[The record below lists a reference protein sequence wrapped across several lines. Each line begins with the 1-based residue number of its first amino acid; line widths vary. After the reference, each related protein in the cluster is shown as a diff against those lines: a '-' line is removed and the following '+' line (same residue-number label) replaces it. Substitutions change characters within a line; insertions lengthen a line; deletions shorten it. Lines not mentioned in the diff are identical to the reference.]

1 MNKLNEI
8 GVTTWIR
15 YVDDVFSQVKKDAD
29 INEVLLTLNSLDK
42 NIEFTVELAIDNK
55 LPFLDTCVV
64 KNLTNYSTKL
74 YHKPTFTGV
83 YLNWTSLTSRKYK
96 IGLINCLCDR
106 IWKITSDEKQRMIE
120 IEEIKQILIKNDYP
134 PNIIQLGVDK
144 FIKRK
149 RKPDPP
155 EPPNIN
161 GPTNK
166 EEKETPKTSKL
177 FFSLPYVSKKAE
189 SFAIRLKSS
198 VEKVYP
204 HLDFNVAFK
213 TPGDIGK
220 LFPFKDK
227 IKAKEMQSLV
237 IYKIKCE
244 TCDATYIGKTK
255 RHFKTRMSE
264 HNNPKN
270 KNCSA
275 IQMHLNEHPNHK
287 INPLNAEIIGK
298 AKDDRKL
305 LIKEWIL
312 IKNQKPS
319 LNTQF
324 ARELGKFSRNLNM
337 ILIDHL
343 V

>member
-1 MNKLNEI
+1 MNKLYEI
-8 GVTTWIR
+8 GVTTWMR

-64 KNLTNYSTKL
+64 KTLTYYSTRL

-83 YLNWTSLTSRKYK
+83 YLNWTSLTSRKSK

-120 IEEIKQILIKNDYP
+120 IDEIKQILIKNDYP
-134 PNIIQLGVDK
+134 PNIIQLEVDK
-144 FIKRK
+144 FLKRK

-155 EPPNIN
+155 EPPNNN
-161 GPTNK
+161 GSK
-166 EEKETPKTSKL
+166 EKEKSKTSKL

-204 HLDFNVAFK
+204 HLDFKVAFK
-213 TPGDIGK
+213 TPVDIGK

-227 IKAKEMQSLV
+227 IKEKEMQSLV
-237 IYKIKCE
+237 IYKIRCE

-255 RHFKTRMSE
+255 RQE
-264 HNNPKN
+264 
-270 KNCSA
+270 
-275 IQMHLNEHPNHK
+275 
-287 INPLNAEIIGK
+287 
-298 AKDDRKL
+298 
-305 LIKEWIL
+305 
-312 IKNQKPS
+312 
-319 LNTQF
+319 
-324 ARELGKFSRNLNM
+324 
-337 ILIDHL
+337 
-343 V
+343 

>member
-1 MNKLNEI
+1 
-8 GVTTWIR
+8 
-15 YVDDVFSQVKKDAD
+15 
-29 INEVLLTLNSLDK
+29 
-42 NIEFTVELAIDNK
+42 
-55 LPFLDTCVV
+55 
-64 KNLTNYSTKL
+64 
-74 YHKPTFTGV
+74 
-83 YLNWTSLTSRKYK
+83 
-96 IGLINCLCDR
+96 
-106 IWKITSDEKQRMIE
+106 
-120 IEEIKQILIKNDYP
+120 
-134 PNIIQLGVDK
+134 
-144 FIKRK
+144 
-149 RKPDPP
+149 
-155 EPPNIN
+155 
-161 GPTNK
+161 
-166 EEKETPKTSKL
+166 
-177 FFSLPYVSKKAE
+177 VSKKAE

-204 HLDFNVAFK
+204 HLDFKVAFK

-270 KNCSA
+270 KNCST